1 MDRRASSTSS
11 FRIGSGGAAP
21 AVSCAACSA
30 VLCAEIAVPP
40 AHLFP
45 RTGIFQCFSF
55 IDFPTLRLLAA
66 SASRRRE
73 AGLLTRSSIL
83 SSLDAKR
90 TNPQTPNLSTLARI
104 CLMAFQRFSFQH
116 SWRARKKKNIKN
128 GWRGHCRIIYT
139 ASAFLQPPSAEAL
152 RFLLY
157 QTLSTSLNAPS
168 GCGGGDFSRSFVCAV
183 ALVVTDISK

>member
-1 MDRRASSTSS
+1 LCSLLRSPLRGNRCAPGASLSQN
-11 FRIGSGGAAP
+11 
-21 AVSCAACSA
+21 CY
-30 VLCAEIAVPP
+30 
-40 AHLFP
+40 
-45 RTGIFQCFSF
+45 FQRFSF

-116 SWRARKKKNIKN
+116 SWRARKKKINIKN

-139 ASAFLQPPSAEAL
+139 ASAFLQPPSAEAPVSPIPNAEHIAEHRMWRGRLFEVVRL
-152 RFLLY
+152 RC
-157 QTLSTSLNAPS
+157 SA
-168 GCGGGDFSRSFVCAV
+168 GCNGYFEMKHPAELHHQ
-183 ALVVTDISK
+183 A

>member
-1 MDRRASSTSS
+1 VDRRASSTIS

-30 VLCAEIAVPP
+30 VLCAEIAVPL

-116 SWRARKKKNIKN
+116 SWRARKKKDKKRYKMA
-128 GWRGHCRIIYT
+128 G
-139 ASAFLQPPSAEAL
+139 EAIVE
-152 RFLLY
+152 
-157 QTLSTSLNAPS
+157 LSTLRLPS
-168 GCGGGDFSRSFVCAV
+168 FSRQAPKHSGFSY
-183 ALVVTDISK
+183 TKR